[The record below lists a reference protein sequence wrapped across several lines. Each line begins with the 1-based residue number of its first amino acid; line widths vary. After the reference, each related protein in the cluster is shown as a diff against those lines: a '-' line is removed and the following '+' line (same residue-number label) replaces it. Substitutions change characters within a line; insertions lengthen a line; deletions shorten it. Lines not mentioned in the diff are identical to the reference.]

1 MKASTDEGRCVVE
14 PFAKD
19 LVTNVIELLLT
30 ELTTAP
36 FSKDQE
42 RKDGKIF
49 TCEVA

>member
-14 PFAKD
+14 PFVTN

-30 ELTTAP
+30 ELPTVP
-36 FSKDQE
+36 VSKDQE
-42 RKDGKIF
+42 RKDGKIV